1 MFWASGRLRWEACC
15 HSLVLPKMQPEA
27 IYLLDANTLI
37 DAKRDYFEF
46 ERVPEFW
53 EWLQHQG
60 DKGSVKIPIEIYEE
74 FEEAKNAE
82 GDRDALSEWASD
94 DGVKKSLL
102 LEEDVERRIVSRVTS
117 EGYGHNLT
125 DQEIENIGRDPFLI
139 AHALRAPRNRVVV
152 TTEVSRPAKKRA
164 NRKVPDV
171 CLDLGV
177 RCINSFQLLR
187 ELDFKTGWKK

>member
-1 MFWASGRLRWEACC
+1 MLQ
-15 HSLVLPKMQPEA
+15 V

-60 DKGSVKIPIEIYEE
+60 GQGSVKIPVEIYEE
-74 FEEAKNAE
+74 FEEAKNAD
-82 GDRDALSEWASD
+82 GKRDPLSEWASD
-94 DGVKKSLL
+94 DEVRNVLL
-102 LEEDVERRIVSRVTS
+102 LSEEVDPKIVSRIIS
-117 EGYGHNLT
+117 HGYCPDPT
-125 DQEIENIGRDPFLI
+125 DQEIEKIGRDPFLI
-139 AHALRAPRNRVVV
+139 AHAFRDSESRVVV
-152 TTEVSRPAKKRA
+152 TTETSRPKKLRA

-171 CLDLGV
+171 CRDMGI

>member
-1 MFWASGRLRWEACC
+1 MPSRL
-15 HSLVLPKMQPEA
+15 VPDM

-53 EWLQHQG
+53 EWLQHHG
-60 DKGSVKIPIEIYEE
+60 DKGNVKIPVEIYEE

-82 GDRDALSEWASD
+82 GGRDSLAEWASD
-94 DGVKKSLL
+94 EDVRNALL
-102 LEEDVERRIVSRVTS
+102 LDEEVDRRIVSYVIS
-117 EGYGHNLT
+117 NGYCQNPT
-125 DQEIENIGRDPFLI
+125 DQEVEKMGRDPFLI
-139 AHALRAPRNRVVV
+139 AHALRDIGNRVVV
-152 TTEVSRPAKKRA
+152 TTEVSRPAKQRA

-171 CLDLGV
+171 CNDLGV

>member
-1 MFWASGRLRWEACC
+1 MLQ
-15 HSLVLPKMQPEA
+15 V

-60 DKGSVKIPIEIYEE
+60 GKGSVKIPVEIYEE
-74 FEEAKNAE
+74 FEEAKNAD
-82 GDRDALSEWASD
+82 GKRDPLSEWASD
-94 DGVKKSLL
+94 DEVRNALL
-102 LEEDVERRIVSRVTS
+102 LGEEVDPKIVSRIIS
-117 EGYGHNLT
+117 HGYCPDPT
-125 DQEIENIGRDPFLI
+125 DQEIEKIGRDPFLI
-139 AHALRAPRNRVVV
+139 AHALRDSESRVVV
-152 TTEVSRPAKKRA
+152 TTEASRPGKLRA

-171 CLDLGV
+171 CRDMGI